1 MCCRQRSRRP
11 APSTLPAV
19 RPTAAPCGRGARPLL
34 RPGSWGRMAAPYS
47 EATLKSSQY
56 AQVFV
61 DVLGFTY
68 DETALRTVA
77 LPLPSANAA
86 LLPRPLFTIMRPARS
101 AQTAQT
107 RPASLNNQV
116 TAMRG
121 RQSSLAPR
129 MRRQHWRPF
138 APPPRPTVAAPGRCC
153 GPVRGAAWPRLITT
167 LAARRSLDSL
177 DVNAQLLRLLD
188 KVDRGLTRVSA
199 NLPRTASGNTPGNPP
214 AGGPGNTGGSPAASA
229 PRAALPGRRGPARR
243 RSLAGRI
250 AAARPAIGGGSTF
263 GAGSWAKGNRPFR

>member
-1 MCCRQRSRRP
+1 M
-11 APSTLPAV
+11 
-19 RPTAAPCGRGARPLL
+19 
-34 RPGSWGRMAAPYS
+34 
-47 EATLKSSQY
+47 
-56 AQVFV
+56 
-61 DVLGFTY
+61 
-68 DETALRTVA
+68 RTVA

-86 LLPRPLFTIMRPARS
+86 LLPRPLFTIRWPARS

-138 APPPRPTVAAPGRCC
+138 APPPRPAVAAPGRCC

-167 LAARRSLDSL
+167 LAAGRFLDSPG
-177 DVNAQLLRLLD
+177 VNAQLPRLLD
-188 KVDRGLTRVSA
+188 KVDRSLTRVSA
-199 NLPRTASGNTPGNPP
+199 NLPLPASGNTPGNPP

-250 AAARPAIGGGSTF
+250 AAARPAIGGAVRSARC
-263 GAGSWAKGNRPFR
+263 AGRRGTALSDNACIIVSCPFPGVLLALRPLRSL